1 MTGHDYDAYLA
12 AFNTRDYDAVL
23 AFYGPD
29 PDIRFAG
36 YSLRGWDAVRNFY
49 AFFHKYVRERLTYD
63 RLIASDDMLAIEAV
77 VRLEAIVDPVA
88 ELRRSS

>member
-12 AFNTRDYDAVL
+12 AFNARDYDAVL

-36 YSLRGWDAVRNFY
+36 YSLRGRDAVRNFY
-49 AFFHKYVRERLTYD
+49 AFFHKYVRESLTYD